1 MEKGSLP
8 DLQCG
13 ICYEK
18 YSTKSNIPMVLGC
31 GHSLC
36 SSCLKGTLTA
46 GGSTATRGGQSM
58 TNLKSCPHCRKPFPS
73 TLKKIED
80 FSRNFELI
88 QVIDS
93 LERLESEMAQC
104 LCGTANSVY
113 CKTCKK
119 YICDKCVLKHERH
132 TMMPL
137 GKETAKI
144 HQEAEASVSSLHKLS
159 SSINNKI
166 ETLQKAALE
175 SATIQRK
182 AISRCNGY
190 FDDVIT
196 LVQSCRQSTLDKIIS
211 SFQNCSLEA
220 DNFLCEL
227 KVLSEQINSCLE
239 RIGAVYNQHSSLE
252 QILQAGR
259 VEEFVKVSKDTS
271 DIAKKV
277 ATESSL
283 IKSINIPEVK
293 FEFSDLLKSK
303 IQQILTSKVGLN
315 LKNISINENE
325 PARPRIQSTPVKT

>member
-1 MEKGSLP
+1 
-8 DLQCG
+8 
-13 ICYEK
+13 
-18 YSTKSNIPMVLGC
+18 
-31 GHSLC
+31 
-36 SSCLKGTLTA
+36 
-46 GGSTATRGGQSM
+46 
-58 TNLKSCPHCRKPFPS
+58 
-73 TLKKIED
+73 
-80 FSRNFELI
+80 
-88 QVIDS
+88 
-93 LERLESEMAQC
+93 
-104 LCGTANSVY
+104 
-113 CKTCKK
+113 
-119 YICDKCVLKHERH
+119 
-132 TMMPL
+132 MMPL

-227 KVLSEQINSCLE
+227 KVQSDQINSCLE

-259 VEEFVKVSKDTS
+259 VEEFVKVSKDTA

-293 FEFSDLLKSK
+293 FDFSDLLKSK

-315 LKNISINENE
+315 WKSISINENE